1 MQKALS
7 GTYTYDKYVDRSI
20 GNLGNKLPV
29 TEAEVIKG
37 DDNEIVKARLEAIR
51 NRNLSMVHSRSD
63 MDRSFS

>member
-7 GTYTYDKYVDRSI
+7 GTYIYDKYVDRSI

-29 TEAEVIKG
+29 AEAEVIKG
-37 DDNEIVKARLEAIR
+37 DDSEIVKARLEAIR

>member
-20 GNLGNKLPV
+20 GNLGNKIPV
-29 TEAEVIKG
+29 AEAEVIKG
-37 DDNEIVKARLEAIR
+37 DDSEIVKARLEAIR

>member
-37 DDNEIVKARLEAIR
+37 DD
-51 NRNLSMVHSRSD
+51 S
-63 MDRSFS
+63 